1 MIKFLKNKRGI
12 AVTLFPIMVLPII
25 YISVLVTEPI
35 IDVGINKGSISMEYD
50 HNIVVTPPAE
60 KENPDEEIP
69 IVKYEGYD
77 TFGELRIPAINLNQ
91 KVISSVTADAIEIS
105 SAYLYS
111 TDGFNRPGNTVIIGH
126 NYRNGELFSNVT
138 KLKIGDKI
146 YLKTNGQDEIE
157 YTIYKIFETSSSDAS
172 FYNRDTQGKR
182 EITLSTCTDDVEV
195 TDNRLIIL
203 GKEE

>member
-12 AVTLFPIMVLPII
+12 AVTLFPIMVLPVI

>member
-1 MIKFLKNKRGI
+1 MIKFFKNKKGI
-12 AVTLFPIMVLPII
+12 ALTLFPIMVLPIV
-25 YISVLVTEPI
+25 YISVLTVEPI
-35 IDVGINKGSISMEYD
+35 IDIGTNKGSISMEYD
-50 HNIVVTPPAE
+50 HNIVVTPPVEE
-60 KENPDEEIP
+60 KNPDEDIP

-77 TFGELRIPAINLNQ
+77 TYGELRIPAINLNQ

-146 YLKTNGQDEIE
+146 YLKTNGQEEVE

-203 GKEE
+203 GREE

>member
-12 AVTLFPIMVLPII
+12 AVTLFPIMVLPVI

-50 HNIVVTPPAE
+50 HNIVVTPPVEE
-60 KENPDEEIP
+60 KNPDEEIP
-69 IVKYEGYD
+69 IVKYKGYD

>member
-12 AVTLFPIMVLPII
+12 AVTLFPIMVLPVI

-50 HNIVVTPPAE
+50 HNIVVTPPVEE
-60 KENPDEEIP
+60 KNPDEEIP
-69 IVKYEGYD
+69 IVKYKGYD

-172 FYNRDTQGKR
+172 FYNRDTAGKR